1 MPGLKRLPNMSPRGL
16 RAALALFGVALV
28 AVLVWQVHG
37 ALSGPAESPDATSPV
52 IAIGSPPPTIQTPT
66 VAPTDTA
73 AATFTAVPTP
83 RPTPRPTASPTN
95 SPIIPAAGASWQPD
109 DVLIQAK
116 NEGRVIRDSAGRVAI
131 LPAAPPPSAYPVL
144 AQLDIRWTGL
154 MQEPP
159 RTGMDDKGVAYTD
172 YNYSLFCGA
181 GTAAVVLYYW
191 PATKSAV
198 TTKAG
203 TFQEPVDLGT
213 NRFAKTYWKATD
225 TGGYGRGMILY
236 LAESLWPTPDRN
248 QYWWPQPGLMM
259 WAAHPPSTN
268 VQNLVDGINWEASGG
283 TRLNYFYVVVFA
295 SDLTA
300 AALLDHVHADI
311 AMGVPV
317 VIAARTSDGKNSL
330 PFWSVKPT
338 KSAVNHFVTVVG
350 YDDAAKTYSVMDTCG
365 KTCNDRNLRSGVR
378 TMSQA
383 GLFSLIRA
391 ESDNDG
397 IMW

>member
-1 MPGLKRLPNMSPRGL
+1 MSRRGPRV
-16 RAALALFGVALV
+16 ALALVGVAFA
-28 AVLVWQVHG
+28 AVLVWQVPG
-37 ALSGPAESPDATSPV
+37 ALSGAAATPSATPPA
-52 IAIGSPPPTIQTPT
+52 IALGSPPPATQTT
-66 VAPTDTA
+66 ATPTDTPT
-73 AATFTAVPTP
+73 ATPITTPTP
-83 RPTPRPTASPTN
+83 HPTAPPTN
-95 SPIIPAAGASWQPD
+95 PPIVRVAGASWQPD
-109 DVLIQAK
+109 DVLVQAK
-116 NEGRVIRDSAGRVAI
+116 NEGRVARDPAGHVVI
-131 LPAAPPPSAYPVL
+131 LSTAQAPRDYPVS
-144 AQLDIRWTGL
+144 AQLDTRWTGL

-159 RTGMDDKGVAYTD
+159 RIGVDDKGAAYTD

-191 PATKSAV
+191 PATKSTV

-203 TFQEPVDLGT
+203 SFQEPIDLGT

-225 TGGYGRGMILY
+225 AGGYGRGMILY

-283 TRLNYFYVVVFA
+283 TRLNYFYVIVFA
-295 SDLTA
+295 TDLTA

-330 PFWSVKPT
+330 PFWSVKST

-365 KTCNDRNLRSGVR
+365 TTCNDRNLRAGVR
-378 TMSQA
+378 TMSQD
-383 GLFSLIRA
+383 GLFSLIQA

>member
-1 MPGLKRLPNMSPRGL
+1 MPGLSRLPNMSRSGP
-16 RAALALFGVALV
+16 RAALAVFGVAL
-28 AVLVWQVHG
+28 AAILVWQVPG
-37 ALSGPAESPDATSPV
+37 ALSGPAATPDVTSPG
-52 IAIGSPPPTIQTPT
+52 IAIGSTPPATPT
-66 VAPTDTA
+66 PAAAPTATESA
-73 AATFTAVPTP
+73 APTPTTTP
-83 RPTPRPTASPTN
+83 RPTVPPTN
-95 SPIIPAAGASWQPD
+95 PPAIPVAGASWQPD
-109 DVLIQAK
+109 DILVQAK
-116 NEGRVIRDSAGRVAI
+116 NDGRVVRDSVGHVVI
-131 LPAAPPPSAYPVL
+131 LSAASAPRDYPGS
-144 AQLDIRWTGL
+144 AQLDTRWTGL

-159 RTGMDDKGVAYTD
+159 RLGVDDKGVTYTD

-191 PATKSAV
+191 PATKTAV

-203 TFQEPVDLGT
+203 SFQEPVNLGT

-225 TGGYGRGMILY
+225 AGGYGRGMILY
-236 LAESLWPTPDRN
+236 LAESLWPAPDRT
-248 QYWWPQPGLMM
+248 QYWWPQAGLMM

-283 TRLNYFYVVVFA
+283 TRLNYFYVIVFA

-300 AALLDHVHADI
+300 RALLDHVHADI

-350 YDDAAKTYSVMDTCG
+350 YDDAAKTYTVMDTCG
-365 KTCNDRNLRSGVR
+365 TTCNDRNMRSGVR

-383 GLFSLIRA
+383 GLFSLIQA

>member
-1 MPGLKRLPNMSPRGL
+1 MSRRGPRV
-16 RAALALFGVALV
+16 ALALVGVALA
-28 AVLVWQVHG
+28 AVLVWQVPG
-37 ALSGPAESPDATSPV
+37 AMSGPVATPGATPPA
-52 IAIGSPPPTIQTPT
+52 IALGSPPPTTQTTAP
-66 VAPTDTA
+66 PTDTPT
-73 AATFTAVPTP
+73 ATPLSTPTP
-83 RPTPRPTASPTN
+83 HPTAPPTN
-95 SPIIPAAGASWQPD
+95 PPIIPVAGASWQPD
-109 DVLIQAK
+109 YVLDQAK
-116 NEGRVIRDSAGRVAI
+116 DEGRVVRDSAGHVAI
-131 LPAAPPPSAYPVL
+131 LAAAPAPRDYPVS
-144 AQLDIRWTGL
+144 ARLDTRWTGL
-154 MQEPP
+154 IQEPP
-159 RTGMDDKGVAYTD
+159 RIGVDDKGAPYTD

-203 TFQEPVDLGT
+203 SFQEPVDLGT
-213 NRFAKTYWKATD
+213 NRFAKTNWKATD
-225 TGGYGRGMILY
+225 AGGYGRGMILY
-236 LAESLWPTPDRN
+236 LAESMWPTPDRN

-283 TRLNYFYVVVFA
+283 TRLNYFYVIVFA

-300 AALLDHVHADI
+300 AALLNHIHADI

-330 PFWSVKPT
+330 PFWSLKST
-338 KSAVNHFVTVVG
+338 RSAVNHFVTVVG

-365 KTCNDRNLRSGVR
+365 TTCNDRNLRAGVR

-383 GLFSLIRA
+383 GLFSLIQA

>member
-1 MPGLKRLPNMSPRGL
+1 MSRSGPC
-16 RAALALFGVALV
+16 AALTVFAVALA
-28 AVLVWQVHG
+28 AVLVWQVPG
-37 ALSGPAESPDATSPV
+37 ALSGPVATPDATSPG
-52 IAIGSPPPTIQTPT
+52 IAVGSPPPATQTPT
-66 VAPTDTA
+66 AAPTDTA
-73 AATFTAVPTP
+73 AATSTAIS
-83 RPTPRPTASPTN
+83 TPRPTAPPTN
-95 SPIIPAAGASWQPD
+95 PPIIPAAGASWQPD

-116 NEGRVIRDSAGRVAI
+116 NEGRVVRDSAGHVAI
-131 LPAAPPPSAYPVL
+131 LSAAPGPRDYPVSV
-144 AQLDIRWTGL
+144 QLDTRWTEL

-159 RTGMDDKGVAYTD
+159 RTGVDDKGVAYTD

-181 GTAAVVLYYW
+181 GAAAVVLYYW

-225 TGGYGRGMILY
+225 AGGYGRGMILN

-283 TRLNYFYVVVFA
+283 TRLNYFYVIVFA

-300 AALLDHVHADI
+300 SALLDHVHADI

-365 KTCNDRNLRSGVR
+365 KTCNDRNVRSGVR

-383 GLFSLIRA
+383 GLFSLIQA